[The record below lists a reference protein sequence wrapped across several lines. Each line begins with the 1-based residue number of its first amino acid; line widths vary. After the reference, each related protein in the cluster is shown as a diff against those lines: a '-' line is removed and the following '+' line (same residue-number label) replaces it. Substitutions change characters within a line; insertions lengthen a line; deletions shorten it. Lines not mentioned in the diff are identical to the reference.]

1 MKPRPLSQRALAA
14 FRRRMERSASEP
26 AREPPRFTV
35 EDLMRIRI
43 VNFTRQRE
51 ECATLAQRQRAMQA
65 EAIQAGEAGIARTIG
80 MLASQFEL
88 RAQLAD
94 AERRTALGLLRS
106 GGEGPRYGRTTKR
119 DRGQQAAAARAPRP
133 TRRSPMKEA
142 IQRSMKPRKRSGV
155 TFREFMRAWLFDR
168 VGSLRLERIGQQ
180 LEEAGPVLYRVT
192 DEDSGRRQ
200 DYKRTALEQLY
211 KTCDKGTSR

>member
-1 MKPRPLSQRALAA
+1 
-14 FRRRMERSASEP
+14 
-26 AREPPRFTV
+26 
-35 EDLMRIRI
+35 
-43 VNFTRQRE
+43 
-51 ECATLAQRQRAMQA
+51 
-65 EAIQAGEAGIARTIG
+65 
-80 MLASQFEL
+80 
-88 RAQLAD
+88 
-94 AERRTALGLLRS
+94 
-106 GGEGPRYGRTTKR
+106 
-119 DRGQQAAAARAPRP
+119 
-133 TRRSPMKEA
+133 MKEA